1 MDRIQKETLVNDL
14 SQAIA
19 TAPLVILAD
28 YKGATVE
35 ETEGVRNKLRE
46 NGLRLQV
53 VKNTLM
59 KRAIA
64 ETDVEKLS
72 PLLTGMTGVVVSGD
86 DPIASARAVRD
97 ALDPKGAIKLRA
109 AFFEGDVYEGD
120 AAKAIADLPGRD
132 ELMVML
138 LQTLQAAPRQVLSV
152 MQAPARDLLYLLKN
166 YEQKLADS
174 GTNE

>member
-64 ETDVEKLS
+64 DTDVEKLS

-97 ALDPKGAIKLRA
+97 ALDPKGAIQLRA
-109 AFFEGDVYEGD
+109 AFFEGDVYEGE